1 MARLVAI
8 GDSMTQGFQ
17 SLAITHTEL
26 AFPALIAERMG
37 IGAGEFRAPNFQ
49 GAGGLPCS
57 IEWLARRIEDQYGA
71 DLNAFEWIGALH
83 TIPSLLDE
91 VEDYWERGAGS
102 TPHAAVDYHNLAVWG
117 FEAADAY
124 NIDSNV
130 CLEFIRSPKEDLVA
144 LPSEPRLR
152 TAYRVLNP
160 SQDSRLNSDTQLS
173 IAERIQR
180 HDSAIDH
187 LILALG
193 ANNCLGTVVDLEI
206 RETGATPPGPN
217 SDRTLWAPSAFEQE
231 YAELARR
238 VKGIG
243 ARHTYV
249 ATVPHVTIPPVTRGV
264 MANKGPLPEGAKY
277 FDYYTRFFIRDKDF
291 DPRRDPHLTGK
302 EAKHIDDVIDQY
314 NLTIRRFASQY
325 GFHVID
331 LCALL
336 DQLAVRR
343 NHGVVQYPLPP
354 ALSDLSVLLF
364 EIHPS
369 GRVRS
374 GGLISLDGVH
384 PTVCGYSLIAQL
396 FIDAM
401 KQHEPGL
408 RDIDFAAI
416 RRGDPLV
423 SKPPR
428 TLDDMFA
435 ALGTLEKHFH
445 LSRWLSKGFLRKR

>member
-8 GDSMTQGFQ
+8 GDSLVQGFQ

-37 IGAGEFRAPNFQ
+37 MAAGDFRAPNFQ

-57 IEWLARRIEDQYGA
+57 LEWLARRIEDKYGA
-71 DLNAFEWIGALH
+71 DLNAFEWIGSLH
-83 TIPSLLDE
+83 AIPSLLDE
-91 VEDYWERGAGS
+91 VEDYWERGPGS
-102 TPHAAVDYHNLAVWG
+102 QAHAAVDYHNLAVWG
-117 FEAADAY
+117 FEVADAY
-124 NIDSNV
+124 EIDSQV
-130 CLEFIRSPKEDLVA
+130 CLELIRRPKDDLVS

-160 SQDSRLNSDTQLS
+160 SQDPLRNQDTQLA

-180 HDSAIDH
+180 SEGVDH
-187 LILALG
+187 LIVVLG
-193 ANNCLGTVVDLEI
+193 ANNCLGTVVELEV
-206 RETGATPPGPN
+206 RETGSTPPGPN
-217 SDRTLWAPSAFEQE
+217 SDRTLWTPAAFEQE

-238 VKGIG
+238 VSALG

-249 ATVPHVTIPPVTRGV
+249 ATVPHVTIPPITRGV
-264 MANKGPLPEGAKY
+264 MANKGPLPDGAKY
-277 FDYYTRFFIRDKDF
+277 FDYYTRFFIRDEDF
-291 DPRRDPHLTGK
+291 DPKRDPSFSGAA
-302 EAKHIDDVIDQY
+302 AKHIDDSIDQY
-314 NLTIRRFASQY
+314 NLTIRRCAARY
-325 GFHVID
+325 GFHVVD
-331 LCALL
+331 LCELL

-343 NHGVVQYPLPP
+343 NHGVVHYALPP
-354 ALSDLSVLLF
+354 ALADLSVLMF

-384 PTVCGYSLIAQL
+384 PTLCGYSLVAQR
-396 FIDAM
+396 FIDEM
-401 KQHEPGL
+401 KKHEPGIL
-408 RDIDFAAI
+408 DIDFAAV
-416 RRGDPLV
+416 RRGDALV

-428 TLDDMFA
+428 TLDDLFG

-445 LSRWLSKGFLRKR
+445 LSRWLAKGFLRKR

>member
-8 GDSMTQGFQ
+8 GDSMVQGFQ

-37 IGAGEFRAPNFQ
+37 MAAGEFRAPNFH

-102 TPHAAVDYHNLAVWG
+102 RPHAAVDYHNLAVWG
-117 FEAADAY
+117 FEAGDAY
-124 NIDSNV
+124 GIDSDE
-130 CLEFIRSPKEDLVA
+130 CLAFLGRPKDDLVS

-160 SQDSRLNSDTQLS
+160 SQDPRHNQETQLS
-173 IAERIQR
+173 IAERISR
-180 HDSAIDH
+180 SEGIDH
-187 LILALG
+187 LIVVLG

-217 SDRTLWAPSAFEQE
+217 SDRTLWTPAAFEQE
-231 YAELARR
+231 YGELARR
-238 VKGIG
+238 VLAIG
-243 ARHTYV
+243 ASQTYV
-249 ATVPHVTIPPVTRGV
+249 ATVPHVTIPPVARGM
-264 MANKGPLPEGAKY
+264 MANRGPLPEGAKY
-277 FDYYTRFFIRDKDF
+277 FDYYTRFFIRDQDF
-291 DPRRDPHLTGK
+291 DPQRDPSLSGQ
-302 EAKHIDDVIDQY
+302 AARHIDDCIDQY
-314 NLTIRRFASQY
+314 NLIIRRFAGQY
-325 GFHVID
+325 GFVVID
-331 LCALL
+331 LCELL

-343 NHGVVQYPLPP
+343 NHGVVRYALPP
-354 ALSDLSVLLF
+354 ALADLSVLSF

-384 PTVCGYSLIAQL
+384 PTTCGYALIAQL
-396 FIDAM
+396 FIDQM
-401 KQHEPGL
+401 KRHEPGIL
-408 RDIDFAAI
+408 DLDFAAI
-416 RRGDPLV
+416 RRGDALV

-428 TLDDMFA
+428 TLDDMFG

-445 LSRWLSKGFLRKR
+445 LSRWLAQGFLRKR